1 MHSSNP
7 LIVTYNGQADL
18 WNCKPPLAIWLN
30 ALSMRLFGVSEF
42 AVRLPSA
49 LAALGTTFAVFRFT
63 KRTSDRRTAIL
74 AALIL
79 IGMAGYVEVHVARS
93 ADYDS
98 LLVLFTT
105 LTTFSLYFALDSG
118 RFYPAAAYGFLAF
131 LTKGTAGALLAP
143 GYLLYALIYRK
154 SLRRAIVPSLAVL
167 GGVFLF
173 LAAREASQP
182 GYLQAAIG
190 EEVLRFGIPADGASA
205 PEFTF
210 YIWRLFWPWQT
221 FVVDPTRSVTYIIG
235 AFPWSL
241 LAFLSLIRPTRAAL
255 YLWCCTLPFIL
266 LLSIAGTQHPWYVA
280 PAYPMIAVL
289 AAVGIQKAVETS
301 GLKWIQP
308 FAGIMAMACVVLNL
322 WRLQSPYRSEVLW
335 RESGQAALIR
345 ALPGSERV
353 MVRPDATW
361 RTPAVKDGKI
371 VGTELYFGA
380 VEFYRRQRSSGSV
393 RILCSAAPFVADNGA
408 AAAASCDAPG
418 RRPTRPIIYRV
429 RDSRIVAIP

>member
-235 AFPWSL
+235 AFPWSFI
-241 LAFLSLIRPTRAAL
+241 AFLSLLRPSRVTL
-255 YLWCCTLPFIL
+255 YLWCCVVPFVL
-266 LLSIAGTQHPWYVA
+266 LISIAGTQHPWYVA
-280 PAYPMIAVL
+280 PAYPAIAVL
-289 AAVGIQKAVETS
+289 AAIGVQKAVESS
-301 GLKWIQP
+301 GLTWLRP
-308 FAGIMAMACVVLNL
+308 VAGTLAIGCAALNL
-322 WRLQSPYRSEVLW
+322 WRLQSSYRNEILW
-335 RESGQAALIR
+335 RESGQAQLIR
-345 ALPGSERV
+345 ALPASARV
-353 MVRPDATW
+353 MVSPDTVW
-361 RTPAVKDGKI
+361 RTPAVENGKV
-371 VGTELYFGA
+371 VGSELYFGA
-380 VEFYRRQRSSGSV
+380 VEFYRRQRPSGSV
-393 RILCSAAPFVADNGA
+393 QIACSSPPFAADGGA
-408 AAAASCDAPG
+408 VLETSCYPPG
-418 RRPTRPIIYRV
+418 GRPTRPLIR
-429 RDSRIVAIP
+429 RTPDSRIVANL